1 MGFGLPAAIGAQ
13 FARPNDEVW
22 VIVGDGGFQMSLH
35 ELATLV
41 QEDLPIRIALI
52 NNRCLGMV
60 RQWQTMF
67 YGGRYEAT
75 DLLNPDFV
83 RLAEAYGIQAWR
95 AGSLGAARSAIAE
108 ARKHHGPVLVEFEV
122 VRDGELSHV
131 YPMVPTGAA
140 LDAMIHRTPI
150 EAASATGRSPWIER

>member
-13 FARPNDEVW
+13 FARPDAEVW
-22 VIVGDGGFQMSLH
+22 VIVGDGGFQMSLP

-41 QEDLPIRIALI
+41 QEKLPIRIALI

-67 YGGRYEAT
+67 YDGNYEAT

-83 RLAEAYGIQAWR
+83 KLAEAYGIPARR
-95 AGSLGAARSAIAE
+95 AIDLDTARAAITEVRGHS
-108 ARKHHGPVLVEFEV
+108 GPVLVEFEV
-122 VRDGELSHV
+122 TRDGELSHV

-140 LDAMIHRTPI
+140 LDAMIHRSP
-150 EAASATGRSPWIER
+150 ATVGATAWGAQ